1 VSRTIPGM
9 AARRDFG
16 QGNGHGQPAVP
27 VDAAFAVDHLHR
39 LRFTRHAFDP
49 ANPVLRE
56 VLGEAE
62 ASSGRLV
69 AFVDQ
74 GVIDAWPDLGT
85 RLENYIESVPGFTV
99 AGGIRCVP
107 GGEAAKNDW
116 SVYEDTLRV
125 IHDEGVCRHSTVLA
139 IGGGAVL
146 DVVGFAAATAHRG
159 VRLVRFPTTT
169 LAQGDAGIGVK
180 NGINGF
186 GTKNFLGS
194 FAVPWA
200 VINDEAFLAT
210 LSDRDWRC
218 GLSEAVKVALLKDE
232 RYFEAI
238 ERAADRLRD
247 RDDAAL
253 RPIVRHSAEL
263 HLQHIVTSGDPFE
276 LRGSRPLD
284 FGHWSA
290 HKLEQLTGFR
300 MPHGEAVAIG
310 VALDVVYSAMSGRLA
325 GSDAARIVALLERLG
340 FTLHDPA
347 LHDPALFDGLE
358 EFREHLGGRLTITLL
373 EGIGRPVDVH
383 EMDRQRLTDA
393 IGQLASMATGERRP

>member
-1 VSRTIPGM
+1 M
-9 AARRDFG
+9 APRRDFE
-16 QGNGHGQPAVP
+16 QGNGHGPPAVP
-27 VDAAFAVDHLHR
+27 VDASFAVDYLHR

-74 GVIDAWPDLGT
+74 GVIDAWPDLAA
-85 RLENYIESVPGFTV
+85 RLKNYVKSVPGFAV
-99 AGGIRCVP
+99 AGDIRCVP

-116 SVYEDTLRV
+116 SVYEDTVRV

-194 FAVPWA
+194 FAVPSA
-200 VINDEAFLAT
+200 VINDEAFLST

-232 RYFEAI
+232 RYFNAI

-276 LRGSRPLD
+276 LRGARPLD

-300 MPHGEAVAIG
+300 MRHGEAVAIG

-325 GSDAARIVALLERLG
+325 GSDAARIVGVLERLG
-340 FTLHDPA
+340 FALHDPA
-347 LHDPALFDGLE
+347 LHEPALFDGLE

-373 EGIGRPVDVH
+373 EGIGHAVDVH
-383 EMDRQRLTDA
+383 EIDRKLMADA
-393 IGQLASMATGERRP
+393 IGQLVNMTGERTP

>member
-1 VSRTIPGM
+1 MT
-9 AARRDFG
+9 ARRDSR
-16 QGNGHGQPAVP
+16 QGNGHGPPAVP
-27 VDAAFAVDHLHR
+27 VDASFAVDHLHR

-56 VLGEAE
+56 VLGAAE

-69 AFVDQ
+69 AFVDD
-74 GVIDAWPDLGT
+74 GVIDAWPDLGRQLADYVET
-85 RLENYIESVPGFTV
+85 VAGFTV
-99 AGGIRCVP
+99 AGDIRRVP
-107 GGEAAKNDW
+107 GGETAKNDW
-116 SVYEDTLRV
+116 SVFEEAVRV

-159 VRLVRFPTTT
+159 IRLVRFPTTT

-180 NGINGF
+180 NGINAF

-218 GLSEAVKVALLKDE
+218 GFSEAVKVALLKDE
-232 RYFEAI
+232 RYFDAI
-238 ERAADRLRD
+238 ERASVRLRD
-247 RDDAAL
+247 RDEAAL

-276 LRGSRPLD
+276 LRCARPLD

-300 MPHGEAVAIG
+300 MRHGEAVAIG

-325 GSDAARIVALLERLG
+325 GSDADRIVRVLEALG
-340 FTLHDPA
+340 FALHDPA

-373 EGIGRPVDVH
+373 EGIGHPVDVH
-383 EMDRQRLTDA
+383 EIERGRLAGA
-393 IGQLASMATGERRP
+393 IGQLASMSGRPAS

>member
-1 VSRTIPGM
+1 MTG
-9 AARRDFG
+9 RRDLE
-16 QGNGHGQPAVP
+16 QGNGHGPPAVP
-27 VDAAFAVDHLHR
+27 VDASFAVDHVHR

-49 ANPVLRE
+49 ANPVLRD
-56 VLGEAE
+56 VLGAAE

-74 GVIDAWPDLGT
+74 GVLDAWPDLAT
-85 RLENYIESVPGFTV
+85 RLAEYIQSVPGFEV
-99 AGGIRCVP
+99 AGDLRCVR

-116 SVYEDTLRV
+116 SVFEDAVRV

-146 DVVGFAAATAHRG
+146 DVIGFAAATAHRG

-169 LAQGDAGIGVK
+169 LAQGDAGVGVK
-180 NGINGF
+180 NGINAF

-194 FAVPWA
+194 FAVPSA
-200 VINDEAFLAT
+200 VINDEAFLST

-218 GLSEAVKVALLKDE
+218 GFSEAVKVALLKDE
-232 RYFEAI
+232 RYFDAI

-247 RDDAAL
+247 RDDKAM

-276 LRGSRPLD
+276 LRGARPLD

-300 MPHGEAVAIG
+300 MRHGEAVAIG

-325 GSDAARIVALLERLG
+325 GSDAARVVGVLERLG
-340 FTLHDPA
+340 FCLHDPA

-358 EFREHLGGRLTITLL
+358 EFREHLGGRLTITLI
-373 EGIGRPVDVH
+373 ERIGRAVDVH
-383 EMDRQRLTDA
+383 EMDRARLADA
-393 IGQLASMATGERRP
+393 IDQLASMTTGERKP

>member
-1 VSRTIPGM
+1 M
-9 AARRDFG
+9 AGRRDFR
-16 QGNGHGQPAVP
+16 QGNGHGLPTVP
-27 VDAAFAVDHLHR
+27 VDASFMVDYVHR
-39 LRFTRHAFDP
+39 LRFTRHGFDP

-74 GVIDAWPDLGT
+74 GVIDAWPDIGE
-85 RLENYIESVPGFTV
+85 RIADYVHSVPGFDM
-99 AGGIRCVP
+99 AGDIRCIP

-116 SVYEDTLRV
+116 SVFEDAVRV

-146 DVVGFAAATAHRG
+146 DVIGFAAATAHRG

-232 RYFEAI
+232 RYFDAI
-238 ERAADRLRD
+238 ERAAERLRD
-247 RDDAAL
+247 RDDAAM

-276 LRGSRPLD
+276 LRGARPLD

-300 MPHGEAVAIG
+300 MRHGEAVAIG
-310 VALDVVYSAMSGRLA
+310 VALDVVYSAMIGRLA
-325 GSDAARIVALLERLG
+325 GSDAARVVAVLEQLG
-340 FTLHDPA
+340 FNLYDPA
-347 LHDPALFDGLE
+347 LNDPALFDGLE

-373 EGIGRPVDVH
+373 ERIGHAVDVH
-383 EMDRQRLTDA
+383 EVDRARLADA
-393 IGQLASMATGERRP
+393 IDQLASMTTREKRP